1 MKFDMGRAWSQAT
14 TMLSTNRDLVL
25 VLAGVFFFLPL
36 LALSLTLPDVMASLP
51 KDPEA
56 QQAALMA
63 AFEQLLANYWWA
75 FLLAEIVSGSG
86 TLSLLALLRDSSRPT
101 LGEALK
107 LGGMAIV
114 SYFAARILV
123 SIALLLA
130 LTIPASIGAVT
141 GIRAVAILGECIGI
155 GLVMYLFVRLS
166 LTIPTIGIERVYNPI
181 AAMVRSWR
189 LTKGNSLRLLAFYFL
204 IGVCAL
210 VIYLVISMILGLVFA
225 LLGEE
230 SQAILTSLLASLL
243 AAMMLSLMVA
253 VLAAAHRQLAHAP
266 GANA

>member
-14 TMLSTNRDLVL
+14 KMLSTNRDLVL

-36 LALSLTLPDVMASLP
+36 LALSLTLPDVMAGLP

-63 AFEQLLANYWWA
+63 AFEQLLTDYWWA
-75 FLLAEIVSGSG
+75 FLLAEVFSGIG
-86 TLSLLALLRDSSRPT
+86 ALALLALLRDSSRPT
-101 LGEALK
+101 LAEALK
-107 LGGMAIV
+107 LGGMAVV

-130 LTIPASIGAVT
+130 LSIPASLGAAA
-141 GIRAVAILGECIGI
+141 GIPAVAILSEGIGV

-166 LTIPTIGIERVYNPI
+166 LTIPTIGIERVYSPI
-181 AAMVRSWR
+181 TAMVRSWR
-189 LTKGNSLRLLAFYFL
+189 LTKGHSLRLLAFYFL

-210 VIYLVISMILGLVFA
+210 VIYLVVSMIFGLVFA
-225 LLGEE
+225 LFGEE

-243 AAMMLSLMVA
+243 AAAMLSVMVA
-253 VLAAAHRQLAHAP
+253 VLAAAHRQLAHAKSE
-266 GANA
+266 NA